1 MTKKKLERSNTLKG
15 QSGGVNIVTHK
26 EVMEKKGLVQS
37 IPIAD
42 INPPKYH
49 DRKSYTQEDVV
60 ELAKNIEA
68 SGGRL
73 LQPIVLRKVG
83 EKLERIIG
91 FMRME
96 AYKYMGRKEIEAI
109 VLRDVS
115 DEEAILYMLSENIQR
130 KDPNIYDQTVS
141 ILEYIGVALG
151 AEVDE
156 VKKLLY
162 HFRNIDSKTIKETSD
177 DMMAKRELMETIT
190 NKLGKISVS
199 TLINRLKIFSLNTNI
214 LDALKS
220 GDISYGAAVEINK
233 AKEDEKIKRYIELIK
248 NGEISIKE
256 VQEQIRRAKD
266 HAKKPHSPL
275 PYNISNKEGST
286 VLSLDQELSETQLK
300 KLEKFLSTL

>member
-1 MTKKKLERSNTLKG
+1 MAKKKLERSNTLKR

-37 IPIAD
+37 IPIAE
-42 INPPKYH
+42 IAPPKYH
-49 DRKSYTQEDVV
+49 DRKSYTQEDVI

-68 SGGRL
+68 SGGKL

-109 VLRDVS
+109 VLTNVS

-162 HFRNIDSKTIKETSD
+162 HFRNIDSKTIKEASVN
-177 DMMAKRELMETIT
+177 MVAKRELMETIT

-214 LDALKS
+214 LEALKS

-233 AKEDEKIKRYIELIK
+233 AKEDEKIQRYIELIK

-256 VQEQIRRAKD
+256 LKEQIRKTKD
-266 HAKKPHSPL
+266 QAKKPHSPL

-286 VLSLDQELSETQLK
+286 VLSLEQELSEIQLK

>member
-1 MTKKKLERSNTLKG
+1 MAKQKLVRSNTLKG

-37 IPIAD
+37 IPIAE
-42 INPPKYH
+42 IVPPKYH
-49 DRKSYTQEDVV
+49 DRKSYTQEDVI

-68 SGGRL
+68 SGGKL

-109 VLRDVS
+109 VLTEVS

-151 AEVDE
+151 AEVEE

-162 HFRNIDSKTIKETSD
+162 HFRNIDSKTIKEASSETA
-177 DMMAKRELMETIT
+177 AKRELMESIT

-199 TLINRLKIFSLNTNI
+199 TLINRLKIFSLHTNI

-233 AKEDEKIKRYIELIK
+233 AKEDEKIKKYIELIK

-256 VQEQIRRAKD
+256 MREQIRKEKD
-266 HAKKPHSPL
+266 QAKKPHSPL

-286 VLSLDQELSETQLK
+286 VLSLEQELSEIQLK